1 MKKIIFKNFLTETTQ
16 FFLLSSCAV
25 TIIVWVIQAVN
36 YLEFVTEDGHSFK
49 IYFLYTIYSLPK
61 IFNRLLPFMFFFSVF
76 FTLIKYEE
84 QNQILIFWTN
94 GIKKKTLLNVI
105 ITYSL
110 FFLILNSF
118 FSLLIVPLSQ
128 DKARSYIRESNIDYL
143 PFLIKPKK
151 FIDTVEKLT
160 IYADKK
166 NEDILENII
175 IKDAFSSS
183 KSKIIYAKKGFFTVD
198 NEENFLVLND
208 GKILNI
214 SEGKTNSFDFN
225 QTQINLSKYT
235 SKTTKTPKL
244 QEVSTIHLFYCLFKT
259 KNIIIDK
266 DAIAENLK
274 FKCDDTISLKNKI
287 SQELFS
293 RIFKPIYLPLL
304 ALIGGLLIIRSKNSE
319 RYSNY
324 KLKIFILGVFVIS
337 LSEISTKFYSIN
349 FFETSMIFI
358 IPFMLFLSIYYFF
371 LKQFNIKK
379 IYDN

>member
-1 MKKIIFKNFLTETTQ
+1 MKKIIFKNFLWETTQ
-16 FFLLSSCAV
+16 FFILSSCAV

-49 IYFLYTIYSLPK
+49 VYFLYTIYSLPK

-84 QNQILIFWTN
+84 QNQTLIFWTN
-94 GIKKKTLLNVI
+94 GIKKITLLNVI

-110 FFLILNSF
+110 FFLVLNSL
-118 FSLLIVPLSQ
+118 FSMLIVPLSQ

-143 PFLIKPKK
+143 PLLIKPKK

-160 IYADKK
+160 IYTDKK
-166 NEDILENII
+166 EENILENII

-183 KSKIIYAKKGFFTVD
+183 KSKIIYAKKGYFT
-198 NEENFLVLND
+198 EENEKNFLILTD

-235 SKTTKTPKL
+235 SKTTRAPKL
-244 QEVSTIHLFYCLFKT
+244 QEVNTIQLFYCLFKT
-259 KNIIIDK
+259 KSIIFDK
-266 DAIAENLK
+266 DAIAKNLK
-274 FKCDDTISLKNKI
+274 FKCDDTISLKNRI

-304 ALIGGLLIIRSKNSE
+304 DLIGGLLVIKSKNSE
-319 RYSNY
+319 RYTNY
-324 KLKIFILGVFVIS
+324 KLRIFILGVTAIS
-337 LSEISTKFYSIN
+337 LSEISTKFYSVN
-349 FFETSMIFI
+349 FIETSIIFL
-358 IPFMLFLSIYYFF
+358 IPFILFISIYYFF
-371 LKQFNIKK
+371 LKQFDFK

>member
-1 MKKIIFKNFLTETTQ
+1 MKKKIFKNFLVETTE
-16 FFLLSSCAV
+16 FFILSSCAV

-49 IYFLYTIYSLPK
+49 VYFLYTIYSLPK

-84 QNQILIFWTN
+84 QNQTLIFWTN
-94 GIKKKTLLNVI
+94 GIKKITLLNVI

-110 FFLILNSF
+110 FFLVLNSF
-118 FSLLIVPLSQ
+118 FSMLIVPLSQ

-143 PFLIKPKK
+143 PLLIKPKK

-166 NEDILENII
+166 EENILENII
-175 IKDAFSSS
+175 IKDAFSNS
-183 KSKIIYAKKGFFTVD
+183 KSKIIYAKKGYFT
-198 NEENFLVLND
+198 EENEKNFLILTD

-235 SKTTKTPKL
+235 SKTTRAPKL
-244 QEVSTIHLFYCLFKT
+244 QEVNTIQLFYCLFKT
-259 KNIIIDK
+259 KSIIFDK
-266 DAIAENLK
+266 DAIAKNLK
-274 FKCDDTISLKNKI
+274 FKCDDTISLKNRI

-304 ALIGGLLIIRSKNSE
+304 ALIGGLLVIKSKNSE
-319 RYSNY
+319 RYTNY
-324 KLKIFILGVFVIS
+324 KLRIFILGVTAIS

-349 FFETSMIFI
+349 FFETSIIFI
-358 IPFMLFLSIYYFF
+358 IPFILFLSVYYFF
-371 LKQFNIKK
+371 FKEFNI
-379 IYDN
+379 NNL